1 MSSQSRTTTPHPYK
15 AQSSPKIQEW
25 IPTPQ
30 LKQNKEYISHFTKAS
45 THFQNLAFQHQ
56 TFFFFL
62 FSKLNCRYLWNIH
75 WKIMDFIH
83 PRFFSFAWFMLLSFN
98 QTWVLWVVQ
107 PWPGPWG
114 SEWVEES
121 SWERPRKWRKV
132 RMILAW
138 FGERKSGGA
147 VERGRNEL
155 WA

>member
-30 LKQNKEYISHFTKAS
+30 LKQNQEYISNFTKAS

-75 WKIMDFIH
+75 WEIMDFIH
-83 PRFFSFAWFMLLSFN
+83 PRFFSLLGLCFSRSTKHGSCWWFNHGQDLEGVN
-98 QTWVLWVVQ
+98 
-107 PWPGPWG
+107 G
-114 SEWVEES
+114 S
-121 SWERPRKWRKV
+121 RKV
-132 RMILAW
+132 VEK
-138 FGERKSGGA
+138 GQESGGKW
-147 VERGRNEL
+147 G
-155 WA
+155 WY